1 MSRPSS
7 LRPAPRSAAVPILIL
22 SLLALLAPF
31 VALTAAPGAPAAEV
45 LVVTVKS
52 AIHPVSAEV
61 VEDAVREADRAGA
74 AALIV
79 ELDTA
84 GGLMAS
90 TRDITTAILGAR
102 TPVVV
107 YVAPSGAQA
116 ASAGFFILMS
126 ADVAAM
132 APGTNTGAA
141 HPVGGQGEDI
151 PGILGK
157 KVEQDSAAN
166 IRSLALRNGRDLK
179 LAEAAVMESRSF
191 SAQEALEG
199 KLIDLVAP
207 DVPALL
213 KALDGRTVKRGATTV
228 VLHTAGAAVRSFE
241 ISPMRA
247 FLGVLA
253 DPNITYLLL
262 GLGSLGIFFE
272 LMHPGAIL
280 PGVVGAI
287 CLILSFYGLSVLPV
301 SYAGL
306 ALLVLAMIFFVLE
319 IKVTSYGGL
328 AVAGV
333 ICLVLGS
340 LMLFNTPEPALRVSL
355 QLIAML
361 TAFTI
366 LVVGFLVWMSL
377 RAQRLPVRT
386 GSEGLIQETGV
397 ARSELSPRGKVFV
410 HGELWDAEAAE
421 SVAAGEEVEIV
432 SVKDLL
438 LTVRPHRRRAT

>member
-1 MSRPSS
+1 MSRP
-7 LRPAPRSAAVPILIL
+7 PAPRSAAVPILIL
-22 SLLALLAPF
+22 GALALLAPL
-31 VALTAAPGAPAAEV
+31 VALPAAPTAPGSAEV

-52 AIHPVSAEV
+52 AIQPVSAELIA
-61 VEDAVREADRAGA
+61 DAIKEADRAGA
-74 AALIV
+74 AAVVI

-84 GGLMAS
+84 GGLLAS
-90 TRDITTAILGAR
+90 MHDITTAILGAQ

-107 YVAPSGAQA
+107 YVAPSGARA
-116 ASAGFFILMS
+116 ASAGFYILMS

-207 DVPALL
+207 DLPALV
-213 KALDGRTVKRGATTV
+213 KALDGRVVKRGGTTV
-228 VLHTAGAAVRSFE
+228 VLHTAGAAVRRFE

-306 ALLVLAMIFFVLE
+306 ALLVLAIIFFVLE

-355 QLIAML
+355 ELIAML
-361 TAFTI
+361 TAFAA
-366 LVVGFLVWMSL
+366 LVVGFLIWMSL
-377 RAQRLPVRT
+377 RARRLPVRT
-386 GSEGLIQETGV
+386 GAEGLIQETGV
-397 ARSELSPRGKVFV
+397 ARSELAPRGKVFV
-410 HGELWDAEAAE
+410 HGELWDAEADEA
-421 SVAAGEEVEIV
+421 VAAGQEVEIV
-432 SVKDLL
+432 AVKDLL